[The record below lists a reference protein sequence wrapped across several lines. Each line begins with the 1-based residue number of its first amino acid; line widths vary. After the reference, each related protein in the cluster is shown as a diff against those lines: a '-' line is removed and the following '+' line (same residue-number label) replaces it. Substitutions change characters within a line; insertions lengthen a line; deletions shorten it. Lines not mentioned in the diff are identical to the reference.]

1 MYGFVTHRLRR
12 LDLLAALAAF
22 VFLNTPGSAQVLIQK
37 DQPDLNITPQ
47 ERKDVID
54 GLLKRLN
61 ENYIFPDKAR
71 AMEQAIRARQEKKEY
86 DGITSAKEF
95 ADTLSKQLQ
104 EVCHDKH
111 LHLVYSHDPHPR
123 KMTPDPAMK
132 RRMHAQMEKMNFGF
146 EKVERLEGNIGYLE
160 LRGFMDAEAAGPT
173 AAAAMSLLAH
183 TDALIIDLRQNGG
196 GTPGMVALL
205 CSYFFDGPP
214 RHLNDFH
221 FRRASGEEIQ
231 QWWTL
236 PYVPGQRYVDK
247 AVYILTSKRTFS
259 AAEEFTYDLQAQ
271 KRATVVGEATGG
283 GAHPI
288 RGQPLTDHFGVI
300 IPTGQAINPVTKSNW
315 EGTGVKADI
324 QVPASEALKTAH
336 LTALKK
342 LLDKKDIDPMQKH
355 ELEEAIQRV
364 TSREK
369 RVVSGER

>member
-1 MYGFVTHRLRR
+1 MFAFVTHRLRR
-12 LDLLAALAAF
+12 LVLAALAAF
-22 VFLNTPGSAQVLIQK
+22 VLLNTPGSAQVLIQR
-37 DQPDLNITPQ
+37 DQPDLSITPQ
-47 ERKDVID
+47 ERKAVID

-86 DGITSAKEF
+86 DGITSAKQF
-95 ADTLSKQLQ
+95 ADTLSRHLQ

-111 LHLVYSHDPHPR
+111 LHLVYSHDPQPR
-123 KMTPDPAMK
+123 KMTIDPAMR
-132 RRMHAQMEKMNFGF
+132 RRMHAQMERMNFGF
-146 EKVERLEGNIGYLE
+146 EKVERLQGNIGYLE
-160 LRGFMDAEAAGPT
+160 LRGFMDAEAAGPM

-196 GTPGMVALL
+196 GTPSMVALL

-214 RHLNDFH
+214 QHLNDLH

-283 GAHPI
+283 GAHPV
-288 RGQPLTDHFGVI
+288 RGQILTDHFGVM
-300 IPTGQAINPVTKSNW
+300 IPMGQAINPVTKSNW
-315 EGTGVKADI
+315 EGTGVKPDI
-324 QVPASEALKTAH
+324 QVPASKALKTAY

-364 TSREK
+364 TSGAKQLPSGK
-369 RVVSGER
+369 R